1 MGGANAQ
8 GRSLDKRIRSRIAFF
23 VESSTSEKK
32 CLAEAKKR
40 LTHFIRLANDLRFA
54 GTTKTTISLFPFFSA
69 TFFFPRDRVGM
80 YNHLFFEDAREPLLG
95 QLRRKCWNLMG
106 KDKVMELIE
115 KFIDLGRIGEWIKG
129 IEMMIEIILRN
140 SKIPYGYNSYLN
152 EVKKMRSLLSNRT
165 NTNTLIESV
174 KIKSVYQS
182 ASPIAQDISFQLRKK
197 TRSFRSIFRRIVKDI
212 PLVMKKGVEGI
223 RICCSGRSEGAEIAR
238 TECGKYGKTSR
249 NVFNQKIDYASAEV
263 STRYGISGVKVC
275 SRGCKPDGTKLG
287 FGRYGTQS
295 CRAGRL
301 SYRAIEAARRA
312 IIGHFHRAM
321 SGQFRKNGK
330 IWVRVFA
337 DIPITGKPTEV
348 RMGRGKGNPT
358 GWIARVSTGQVLFE
372 MDGVS
377 LSNARQ
383 AATLAAHKPWLNC
396 SSPCMDNLYCCR
408 GTFSGFFPGG
418 LTILLARTSLIP
430 FGLSKGL
437 SDRVLDRVMEE
448 LSIAI
453 VYLLS
458 YLLSLSLTVRKPRSE
473 IALQRAKSRSCP
485 KGLSVLPIPFQYVVE
500 SIAAFDWAVECSFM
514 RGENNSLLKKEKL
527 KSKTIPLL
535 VKQKI
540 PRHSFHCLTRWQ
552 LPLQAEGLQGLPPL
566 SGKRRVKSWRRRRN
580 GDRPIGTAVTGVRVK
595 GWLEESRPTRGLE
608 LQATR
613 LEGVERSSIGIGWTN
628 SLSSPLSFLDYPI
641 TELGFGKHIQG
652 NKQPKPSIERDHLLS
667 LMRMEQHD
675 EEGGE
680 RDPRGSLGKAA
691 IPYLLTQLYSSSH
704 WTHYSK
710 KLPFSHSIDVSG
722 LVRYSTIRDDGMQ
735 WDGW

>member
-1 MGGANAQ
+1 MDFDPVVVLNHFVAPGVAEPSTMGGANAR

-40 LTHFIRLANDLRFA
+40 LTHFIRLANDLRIA
-54 GTTKTTISLFPFFSA
+54 GTTKTTISLFPFFGA
-69 TFFFPRDRVGM
+69 TFFFPRDRVGISN
-80 YNHLFFEDAREPLLG
+80 NHNLFFEDAREPLLG
-95 QLRRKCWNLMG
+95 KLRIKCWNLMG

-140 SKIPYGYNSYLN
+140 RRIPYGYNSYLN
-152 EVKKMRSLLSNRT
+152 EVIKMRSLLSNRT

-197 TRSFRSIFRRIVKDI
+197 TRSFCSIFSRIVKDI
-212 PLVMKKGVEGI
+212 PLVMKKRVEGI
-223 RICCSGRSEGAEIAR
+223 RICCSGRSKGAEIAR

-263 STRYGISGVKVC
+263 STRYGISGVKVWISYSKKKRDVLYPKRTKFSKYRKGRC

-301 SYRAIEAARRA
+301 SYRTIEAARRA

-383 AATLAAHKPWLNC
+383 AATLAAHKPC
-396 SSPCMDNLYCCR
+396 SS
-408 GTFSGFFPGG
+408 TKF
-418 LTILLARTSLIP
+418 
-430 FGLSKGL
+430 
-437 SDRVLDRVMEE
+437 V
-448 LSIAI
+448 
-453 VYLLS
+453 
-458 YLLSLSLTVRKPRSE
+458 
-473 IALQRAKSRSCP
+473 
-485 KGLSVLPIPFQYVVE
+485 
-500 SIAAFDWAVECSFM
+500 
-514 RGENNSLLKKEKL
+514 
-527 KSKTIPLL
+527 
-535 VKQKI
+535 
-540 PRHSFHCLTRWQ
+540 
-552 LPLQAEGLQGLPPL
+552 
-566 SGKRRVKSWRRRRN
+566 
-580 GDRPIGTAVTGVRVK
+580 
-595 GWLEESRPTRGLE
+595 
-608 LQATR
+608 
-613 LEGVERSSIGIGWTN
+613 
-628 SLSSPLSFLDYPI
+628 
-641 TELGFGKHIQG
+641 
-652 NKQPKPSIERDHLLS
+652 
-667 LMRMEQHD
+667 
-675 EEGGE
+675 
-680 RDPRGSLGKAA
+680 
-691 IPYLLTQLYSSSH
+691 
-704 WTHYSK
+704 
-710 KLPFSHSIDVSG
+710 
-722 LVRYSTIRDDGMQ
+722 Q
-735 WDGW
+735 WS